1 MTYLVTY
8 KINLLFAVAMSQA
21 AARQFV
27 RRVLPTVCRASRP
40 ICTIALRKLALH
52 PTQQFP
58 QLRNPNTISKR
69 NGGGWTSDTILE
81 RIFYVLKSYDKVD
94 PEKVHLDADLVKD
107 LGLDSLDIVE
117 VCYHMERSMMT
128 WISDDERETIET
140 VRDIWEVVMHKL
152 LYKLA

>member
-1 MTYLVTY
+1 M
-8 KINLLFAVAMSQA
+8 
-21 AARQFV
+21 
-27 RRVLPTVCRASRP
+27 
-40 ICTIALRKLALH
+40 
-52 PTQQFP
+52 
-58 QLRNPNTISKR
+58 
-69 NGGGWTSDTILE
+69 
-81 RIFYVLKSYDKVD
+81 LKSYDKVD